1 MSGYQDRLQG
11 MDRLLRIRRMR
22 KAVYAALLLLTILLM
37 YARVAGEGGSVKPF
51 FFPLDGLIEVGLM
64 MGLVGTLLGLY
75 LKNLEIQRA
84 QTDSQRY
91 LMSKYSM
98 SRALS
103 TAIFACIIA
112 VVLLVPI
119 TSNSLASAATE
130 PGRLITIAAGSQEQ
144 VLFASP
150 DAFGISF
157 VRDVHVQAVSGS
169 VEVQLLR
176 GGVTLTNETV
186 QGSQSVDI
194 AVEPG
199 GWVGFANWSVVFKNR
214 SNTATAS
221 LTYTLPAGIM
231 PSLFTTIPFLLFL
244 YVAANFGWW
253 FGLRPIRDRT
263 KTEALYAGTSN
274 ATLMDQGERAYMEY
288 AVGPQPQAAAAS
300 VLTFDPPPPP
310 PTTPPPPPAILA
322 PTGAPA
328 AAAVAPA
335 AVPRVAP
342 APETAASLAAKG
354 DTLFS
359 IQEYPSALA
368 AYEESLRLNPNASPV
383 LLQKARC
390 LTALRELAPAL
401 DTYRRVLALDPSN
414 EFGLREASG
423 VLAKQMRWRECL
435 ETVQALLAR
444 KPNDTAALELK
455 GDVLTSLGRRPEALS
470 AYEAAQATNP
480 ADANLRQKIEEVR
493 VDVPGLL
500 SRALIA
506 SASGNYPQA
515 LKLFD
520 DILEVEPS
528 NVNALIGKA
537 VAYRRSGKPN
547 EALNCLDMVLNY
559 QPNNASALLNRGH
572 LLAEKGDLDG
582 ALEMFDRLVTISPAD
597 EEAWTSQADIYVKM
611 GRDDD
616 ALRAFA
622 EGLKL
627 NPGDEETQRK
637 IQELESSRS
646 VSADVLQDLYK
657 VKGVGPARA
666 KALLDA
672 GFKTAEDYQK
682 ATLDELLAVRGI
694 TRRIAEDL
702 QKHFKP
708 AAVVVA
714 R

>member
-1 MSGYQDRLQG
+1 MSGYQQRIQG

-22 KAVYAALLLLTILLM
+22 KAVYAALLFLM
-37 YARVAGEGGSVKPF
+37 VVLIYARVAGEGGSLKPF
-51 FFPLDGLIEVGLM
+51 FIPIDGILEVGLI
-64 MGLVGTLLGLY
+64 MGLVGTLIGLY

-98 SRALS
+98 SRAMS
-103 TAIFACIIA
+103 TAILACILG
-112 VVLLVPI
+112 VVLLIPFM
-119 TSNSLASAATE
+119 SSSLAAAATE
-130 PGRLITIAAGSQEQ
+130 PGRLVTLAAGSQEQ

-150 DAFGISF
+150 DAFGITF
-157 VRDVHVQAVSGS
+157 VRTVHLQSVSGA
-169 VEVQLLR
+169 VEVQIVK
-176 GGVTLTNETV
+176 GGVIVDNGTV
-186 QGSQSVDI
+186 QGNASADLDVQ
-194 AVEPG
+194 PN
-199 GWVGFANWSVVFKNR
+199 GWSGLANWSLIFKNR
-214 SNTATAS
+214 SASASAS
-221 LTYTLPAGIM
+221 LTFTLPTGIM
-231 PSLFTTIPFLLFL
+231 PSLFSTIPFLLFL

-263 KTEALYAGTSN
+263 KTEALYAGTSSAAQMN
-274 ATLMDQGERAYMEY
+274 QGERAYMEY
-288 AVGPQPQAAAAS
+288 AMQPQPQAFAS
-300 VLTFDPPPPP
+300 SAFDPPPPP
-310 PTTPPPPPAILA
+310 PTSPPPPPSVPASTGRLA
-322 PTGAPA
+322 PATS
-328 AAAVAPA
+328 AVAAP
-335 AVPRVAP
+335 PRTAP
-342 APETAASLAAKG
+342 APETAETLAAKG

-359 IQEYPSALA
+359 IQEYPSAAA
-368 AYEESLRLNPNASPV
+368 AYEESLRLNPNSAPV

-390 LTALRELAPAL
+390 LAATKDLNPAL
-401 DTYRRVLALDPSN
+401 DTYRRVLAIDPSN
-414 EFGLREASG
+414 EAGLRETSS
-423 VLAKQMRWRECL
+423 VLAQQRRWRECL
-435 ETVQALLAR
+435 ETVQAFLAR

-455 GDVLTSLGRRPEALS
+455 GDVLTSLGRRPEALA
-470 AYEAAQATNP
+470 AYEAAQALNP
-480 ADANLRQKIEEVR
+480 GDANLRQKIEEVR

-520 DILEVEPS
+520 DILEVEPG

-547 EALNCLDMVLNY
+547 EALNCLDLVLNY

-572 LLAEKGDLDG
+572 LLEEKGDMDG
-582 ALEMFDRLVTISPAD
+582 ALDMFDKLVTISPTD
-597 EEAWTSQADIYVKM
+597 EEAWTSQADVFLKM

-622 EGLKL
+622 EALKL
-627 NPGDEETQRK
+627 NPGDEETQHR
-637 IQELESSRS
+637 IHELEVSRS

-666 KALLDA
+666 KALVDA

-682 ATLDELLAVRGI
+682 ATVDQLLGVKGI

-702 QKHFKP
+702 LKHFRAP
-708 AAVVVA
+708 LAVAA